1 MSNKSKISFAI
12 AAAVISVGASLSLA
26 TPAKATSLA
35 DQCSASINR
44 SVAVRCC
51 TTWIKNHGTPI
62 WMEQS
67 GGSCQEAVAC
77 KAGPR
82 QLRSLAA
89 VSIDRPR
96 CSIVVLTD
104 MGSGS
109 SNPKTPPVRGL
120 IKR

>member
-1 MSNKSKISFAI
+1 MSNTSKFSILI

-26 TPAKATSLA
+26 SPAKATSLA
-35 DQCSASINR
+35 EQCSASINR

-77 KAGPR
+77 QAGKR
-82 QLRSLAA
+82 GLRTLSS
-89 VSIDRPR
+89 VSIAPQR
-96 CSIVVLTD
+96 CRVVVLVD

-109 SNPKTPPVRGL
+109 SNPLTPPVRGR
-120 IKR
+120 IKN

>member
-1 MSNKSKISFAI
+1 MSNKSKFSFAI

-26 TPAKATSLA
+26 SPAKATSLA
-35 DQCSASINR
+35 DHCSASINR

-96 CSIVVLTD
+96 CSVVVLTD

-109 SNPKTPPVRGL
+109 SNPQQPPVKGRIL
-120 IKR
+120 R